1 MCDTLA
7 FFSRIE
13 SGRSFFAKNSDRDPG
28 ELQIIEMIYDA
39 GQNFETDFLP
49 EKLAKYTDG
58 PFLSLKKIFGQ
69 FEHPY
74 AALISR
80 PLWIWGAEMG
90 INEKGVAIG
99 NEAVFSKEKLND
111 TGLLGMDILRLA
123 LHNTENADTAAD
135 FIIHLLEKQG
145 QGGNGSY
152 SGTLKYHNS
161 FLIKDRNKAI
171 VLESSANSWVCR
183 DVSDSV
189 SISNCYTIENNYYR
203 SSEDLQG
210 RNIAKA
216 LESRFYTF
224 FAKGH
229 FRQNY
234 TSEYIKNQDQNLSQ
248 LFSLLRSHINTQ
260 NNRPKGGMKSIC
272 VHPGILVKSETTSS
286 LVVDYC
292 GSQQIIWHTSAPNP
306 CVSLYKPI
314 IIGDTKKFS
323 LFTDRKKSEAYFREN
338 RQLSE
343 YFLKNHDFFMEKI
356 EPLRDETERTFQEII
371 YNDIAGKSKQQLA
384 NDCLRCYRIEKEYL
398 STVKQRI
405 NQNKSTS

>member
-7 FFSRIE
+7 FFSRLE

-28 ELQIIEMIYDA
+28 EPQIIEMVYDA
-39 GQNFETDFLP
+39 GQNFETDFLS
-49 EKLAKYTDG
+49 EKLTKYTDG
-58 PFLSLKKIFGQ
+58 PFRSLKKIFRQ

-90 INEKGVAIG
+90 VNEKGVAIG

-111 TGLLGMDILRLA
+111 NGLLGMDILRLA
-123 LHNTENADTAAD
+123 LHNVENADAATD

-161 FLIKDRNKAI
+161 FLIKDWNKAF
-171 VLESSANSWVCR
+171 VLESSANSWACR
-183 DVSDSV
+183 EVSDSV
-189 SISNCYTIENNYYR
+189 SISNCYITGSDYQR
-203 SSEDLQG
+203 SSKNLQG
-210 RNIAKA
+210 KNITKA

-234 TSEYIKNQDQNLSQ
+234 TSEYIKTRDKNLSQ
-248 LFSLLRSHINTQ
+248 IFSLLRTHINTQ

-286 LVVDYC
+286 MVADYY

-314 IIGDTKKFS
+314 IIGDTKKFP
-323 LFTDRKKSEAYFREN
+323 LFTDRKKSEAYFYEN

-343 YFLKNHDFFMEKI
+343 YFLKNYDFFMEEIK
-356 EPLRDETERTFQEII
+356 PLRDKTEHTFQEII
-371 YNDIAGKSKQQLA
+371 YNGIAGKSKSQLA
-384 NDCLRCYRIEKEYL
+384 DDCFLCYQIEKEYIA
-398 STVKQRI
+398 TVKQLV
-405 NQNKSTS
+405 NETNG

>member
-7 FFSRIE
+7 FFSRVE

-28 ELQIIEMIYDA
+28 EPQIIEMVHDA
-39 GQNFETDFLP
+39 GQNFETDFLS
-49 EKLAKYTDG
+49 EKLAKYTEG
-58 PFLSLKKIFGQ
+58 PFRSLKKIFPQ

-111 TGLLGMDILRLA
+111 AGLLGMDILRLA
-123 LHNTENADTAAD
+123 LHNAEDADAAAD

-161 FLIKDRNKAI
+161 FLIKDRKKAI

-183 DVSDSV
+183 EVLDSA
-189 SISNCYTIENNYYR
+189 SISNCYTIENDYQR
-203 SSEDLQG
+203 ASENLQG
-210 RNIAKA
+210 KNITKT

-229 FRQNY
+229 FRQKY
-234 TSEYIKNQDQNLSQ
+234 SSGYIKNRDKNLSQ
-248 LFSLLRSHINTQ
+248 TFSLLRSHINTH
-260 NNRPKGGMKSIC
+260 NNRPKGGMKSLC
-272 VHPGILVKSETTSS
+272 VHPGILVRSETTSS
-286 LVVDYC
+286 MVVDYY

-314 IIGDTKKFS
+314 VIGDSKTFS
-323 LFTDRKKSEAYFREN
+323 LFSDRKKSEAYFREN

-343 YFLKNHDFFMEKI
+343 YFLKNHDFFVEKI
-356 EPLRDETERTFQEII
+356 KPLRDKTEHIFQEII
-371 YNDIAGKSKQQLA
+371 YNDIAGKSKSQLTD
-384 NDCLRCYRIEKEYL
+384 DCLRCYQIEKEYIAM
-398 STVKQRI
+398 VKQFI
-405 NQNKSTS
+405 NQNKSVL